1 MLFTINSI
9 RSTLWGIC
17 LIVSDCVFTL
27 LSRRIVV
34 PHSECSASL
43 LGLSAVFYFFAKGR
57 RLVWLPSSARPPAS
71 AGLSLLFR
79 IFCIV
84 SGSVCGYCIFSPR
97 ERELVWLHS
106 SAQQTCVPSEGLW
119 LFFSILCIIIGSRC
133 GYCFFSPREGG
144 LVYRSS
150 VSACSPYIPNASEP
164 ITLFLSAFGAVLS
177 IFSVICGSSLP
188 SSD

>member
-1 MLFTINSI
+1 MKPMFNCEWLCVHSSFSAHCGSVHRMFSVTF
-9 RSTLWGIC
+9 GIK
-17 LIVSDCVFTL
+17 
-27 LSRRIVV
+27 
-34 PHSECSASL
+34 CS
-43 LGLSAVFYFFAKGR
+43 FYFFAKGR
-57 RLVWLPSSARPPAS
+57 RLVWLPSSARPTPS

-84 SGSVCGYCIFSPR
+84 FRSVCGYCIFSSR

-119 LFFSILCIIIGSRC
+119 LLFSILCIIIGSRC
-133 GYCFFSPREGG
+133 GYCFFSLREGG